1 MVSQVGGHLAS
12 SLGMVEVIVALLRV
26 LDVPTDRIVYDVSH
40 QAYPHKVCS
49 AQPAHK
55 GTEYDVVQTQKL
67 DFHVHTC
74 YRSSC
79 TKQEMVAPLMSPL
92 PKTSKKSGRLSVAH

>member
-40 QAYPHKVCS
+40 QAYPHKVCAGDQAGEAFPGVVFLFQRNPDISCSYALPS
-49 AQPAHK
+49 A
-55 GTEYDVVQTQKL
+55 
-67 DFHVHTC
+67 
-74 YRSSC
+74 
-79 TKQEMVAPLMSPL
+79 
-92 PKTSKKSGRLSVAH
+92 